1 MMNTQLYIGIMSGTS
16 MDGADAV
23 LIRMQGTRWLAAEAH
38 AFAPY
43 GHTLKADLLDLQH
56 TGSNEL
62 HRSMLLSQQLSAL
75 YAGVT
80 ADLLAQQ
87 GLAPADITAIG
98 CHGQTVRHAPEAG
111 YSIQLADWARLAEL
125 SGIFTIGDFRSRDL
139 AGGGQGAPLVP
150 AFHEALFHSPH
161 ETRVVLNIG
170 GIANISVLPDDAP
183 AFGFDTGPGN
193 MLMDA
198 WVQHVWQQPY
208 DADGAKAAQGRVLP
222 DLLAALL
229 AHPYFAQSHPK
240 STGRELFS
248 LAWLHTHLN
257 GAENA
262 HDVLRTLLEYSA
274 QSIAQAIDSSAPAAR
289 QVYVCGG
296 GIRNQALMARLSTLL
311 APQQAALHSTAEL
324 QLDPQW
330 VEAAAFGWLAACW
343 INRIPA
349 GTHHAT
355 GAHKPCILGAG
366 HYA

>member
-125 SGIFTIGDFRSRDL
+125 SGIFTIGDF
-139 AGGGQGAPLVP
+139 AAAIWP
-150 AFHEALFHSPH
+150 AVARVRLWCRRFTRRFFTARTKPAWCSTSAALPTSACCRTMHLLSAS
-161 ETRVVLNIG
+161 TQ
-170 GIANISVLPDDAP
+170 AP
-183 AFGFDTGPGN
+183 A
-193 MLMDA
+193 
-198 WVQHVWQQPY
+198 
-208 DADGAKAAQGRVLP
+208 
-222 DLLAALL
+222 
-229 AHPYFAQSHPK
+229 
-240 STGRELFS
+240 
-248 LAWLHTHLN
+248 
-257 GAENA
+257 
-262 HDVLRTLLEYSA
+262 
-274 QSIAQAIDSSAPAAR
+274 I
-289 QVYVCGG
+289 C
-296 GIRNQALMARLSTLL
+296 
-311 APQQAALHSTAEL
+311 
-324 QLDPQW
+324 
-330 VEAAAFGWLAACW
+330 
-343 INRIPA
+343 
-349 GTHHAT
+349 
-355 GAHKPCILGAG
+355 
-366 HYA
+366 

>member
-111 YSIQLADWARLAEL
+111 YSIQLADWARLAAL

-139 AGGGQGAPLVP
+139 AAGGQGAP
-150 AFHEALFHSPH
+150 
-161 ETRVVLNIG
+161 
-170 GIANISVLPDDAP
+170 
-183 AFGFDTGPGN
+183 
-193 MLMDA
+193 
-198 WVQHVWQQPY
+198 
-208 DADGAKAAQGRVLP
+208 
-222 DLLAALL
+222 
-229 AHPYFAQSHPK
+229 
-240 STGRELFS
+240 
-248 LAWLHTHLN
+248 
-257 GAENA
+257 
-262 HDVLRTLLEYSA
+262 
-274 QSIAQAIDSSAPAAR
+274 
-289 QVYVCGG
+289 
-296 GIRNQALMARLSTLL
+296 
-311 APQQAALHSTAEL
+311 
-324 QLDPQW
+324 
-330 VEAAAFGWLAACW
+330 
-343 INRIPA
+343 
-349 GTHHAT
+349 
-355 GAHKPCILGAG
+355 
-366 HYA
+366 